1 MEEQKADF
9 WDLKLLPG
17 QILYLEFEGYT
28 KTREKSVLVGYRRHG
43 SLIVTTPYENGTP
56 IKVKNDEPIN
66 VRLFV
71 GKRNSA
77 CAFQTNVLFATNAPF
92 HHMHLKMPEYVITG
106 EIRKSVRAEV
116 EIISRLSFEENG
128 EAKNTTAKIL
138 DLSFNGSRIAGKRFE
153 FTEGTAIKLDFELQ
167 VAGIEVTVSVP
178 GIVRSIQEIDNGM
191 SAGVQF
197 EDVDDFHKIAIQAY
211 VLSQIN

>member
-1 MEEQKADF
+1 MEEQQADF

-28 KTREKSVLVGYRRHG
+28 KTREKSVLVGYRRNG

-56 IKVKNDEPIN
+56 IKVRNDEPIN

-77 CAFQTNVLFATNAPF
+77 CAFQTHVLFATNVPF
-92 HHMHLKMPEYVITG
+92 QHIHLKMPDYVITG

-116 EIISRLSFEENG
+116 EIISRLSFEGNG
-128 EAKNTTAKIL
+128 EVKNTTAKIL
-138 DLSFNGSRIAGKRFE
+138 DLSFNGARIAGKRFE
-153 FTEGTAIKLDFELQ
+153 FEAGTAIDLEFELQ
-167 VAGIEVTVSVP
+167 VAGIEVTVNVP
-178 GIVRSIQEIDNGM
+178 GVVRSIQEIDNGM

-197 EDVDDFHKIAIQAY
+197 EDVDDLHKIAIQAY